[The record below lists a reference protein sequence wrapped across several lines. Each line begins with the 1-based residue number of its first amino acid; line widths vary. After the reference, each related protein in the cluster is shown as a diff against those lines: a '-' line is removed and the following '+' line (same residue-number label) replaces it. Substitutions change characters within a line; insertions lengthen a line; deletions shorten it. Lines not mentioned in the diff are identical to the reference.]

1 LQFTYKISNPYVF
14 NYFLLYKIEVHI
26 KPWPVFGMYQPDSI
40 HTMEVAGES
49 YMLMANEG
57 DSKDYSKF
65 GGFNEEERVG
75 DIDLSGTLW

>member
-1 LQFTYKISNPYVF
+1 
-14 NYFLLYKIEVHI
+14 
-26 KPWPVFGMYQPDSI
+26 
-40 HTMEVAGES
+40 MEVSGES

-75 DIDLSGTLW
+75 YTRLIWIKGFVLKSESNLRIAFYYLKKR